1 MNPDR
6 LCAALALAVALAACA
21 TSPSGKYDL
30 KSVRNHAMSPYVVHE
45 ECLRVAAGERIE
57 YYFTSDFPLNFN
69 VHFHEGSA
77 VLMPIVRDKVTEDSG
92 VYAPRFPQDY
102 CLMWEAGSTGATI
115 DYAVRLRQ
123 PPS

>member
-1 MNPDR
+1 
-6 LCAALALAVALAACA
+6 
-21 TSPSGKYDL
+21 
-30 KSVRNHAMSPYVVHE
+30 
-45 ECLRVAAGERIE
+45 
-57 YYFTSDFPLNFN
+57 
-69 VHFHEGSA
+69 